1 MSEVRR
7 KKKKKSKKSKF
18 QGINLN
24 LIKEKLSSLQQ
35 GSRFQEAVIYAYY
48 NYMQLVQGYYNVPR
62 RPSQT
67 AREYA
72 MVMVKQVKLPPT
84 MIYPFTTLF
93 EEARFGKQSMN
104 AEQYKEAFKLFIDL
118 HDRIMGGSR

>member
-1 MSEVRR
+1 M
-7 KKKKKSKKSKF
+7 
-18 QGINLN
+18 
-24 LIKEKLSSLQQ
+24 
-35 GSRFQEAVIYAYY
+35 
-48 NYMQLVQGYYNVPR
+48 PR